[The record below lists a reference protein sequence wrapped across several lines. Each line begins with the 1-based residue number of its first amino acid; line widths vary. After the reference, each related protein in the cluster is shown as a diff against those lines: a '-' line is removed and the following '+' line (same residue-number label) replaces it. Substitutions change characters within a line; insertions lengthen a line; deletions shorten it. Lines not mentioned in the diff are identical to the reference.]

1 MLVFFM
7 LGLVSLF
14 ADIVYEGGRSISG
27 AYLYELNSPSLGPV
41 LIGVGEFIGFLLRL
55 IAGYFA
61 TIYQSSG
68 IIWGLVLSGYAITAI
83 SMPLLAFAST
93 WTLAVLLYLLDRVG
107 KGLRAP
113 ARDLIVAEVSEGI
126 GVGKGFGIHELLDQ
140 LGAFAGPLLVA
151 FAIAIWNYKT
161 AFLLLTIP
169 GATAISLVAMTSILY
184 PSLKSLRAKGETIR
198 FRGLERSFWH
208 YMLACGMLAIG
219 FMHWAIASY
228 YLKNRGALSD
238 YEIGLVYSIAMLVD
252 AIIAVPLGLLF
263 DRWKLRVLT
272 MLPPLSIIFTIIILY
287 APRELLFFS
296 AIPWGIVMCSEESI
310 MKASVALL
318 VEPPK
323 RPLAYGALGLFF
335 GIFWATGGYIYT
347 LLLTQPVYAV
357 IYSAAI
363 NAISLYM
370 YTLLTGRLKL

>member
-1 MLVFFM
+1 M

-14 ADIVYEGGRSISG
+14 ADVVYEGGRSVSG

-41 LIGVGEFIGFLLRL
+41 LIGVGEFIGFSLRL

-61 TIYQSSG
+61 TIHQSSG
-68 IIWGLVLSGYAITAI
+68 IIWGLVLSGYAMTAI
-83 SMPLLAFAST
+83 SMPMLAFAST
-93 WTLAVLLYLLDRVG
+93 WALAVLLYMLDRIG

-151 FAIAIWNYKT
+151 FAIALWNYRV
-161 AFLLLTIP
+161 AFLLLAIP
-169 GATAISLVAMTSILY
+169 GAISISLTATTFILY
-184 PSLKSLRAKGETIR
+184 PSLKSLRAKGGAIG
-198 FRGLERSFWH
+198 FKGLEKSFWR
-208 YMLACGMLAIG
+208 YVFACGMLAVG

-228 YLKNRGALSD
+228 YLKTRGALSD

-252 AIIAVPLGLLF
+252 ALIAVPLGLLF
-263 DRWKLRVLT
+263 DKWRLRVLI
-272 MLPPLSIIFTIIILY
+272 MLPPLSIAFTLMIIY

-296 AIPWGIVMCSEESI
+296 AIPWGVIMCSEESI

-335 GIFWATGGYIYT
+335 GIFWALGGYIYT
-347 LLLTQPVYAV
+347 LLLAQPFYAV

-370 YTLLTGRLKL
+370 YNSLAGRLKL